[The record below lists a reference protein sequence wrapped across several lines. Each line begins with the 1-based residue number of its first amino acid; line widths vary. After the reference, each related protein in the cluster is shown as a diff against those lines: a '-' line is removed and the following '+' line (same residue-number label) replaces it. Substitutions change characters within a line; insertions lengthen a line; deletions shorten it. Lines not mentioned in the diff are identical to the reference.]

1 MDYEEFYA
9 QSYPMLR
16 RLAFA
21 RTGDRGAAE
30 DLVQD
35 ALADAH
41 RRWSEIQ
48 DYREPMAWARRAVL
62 NRSASRWRRRGREA
76 AALQRIDAARTDS
89 VADAVAFRDEELWAA
104 IRRLPRRQ
112 LEVVVLLWFEE
123 LSTDEVAATLGCGH
137 ESVRTHWRRARA
149 SLKQELEGASGSA
162 EPQRVGPGDGEVP
175 GDADEHV
182 PPGQRPAA
190 RRATEGGT
198 A

>member
-1 MDYEEFYA
+1 VDYEEFYA

-48 DYREPMAWARRAVL
+48 SYREPMAWARRAVL
-62 NRSASRWRRRGREA
+62 NRSVSRWRRRGREA
-76 AALQRIDAARTDS
+76 AALQRVDAARSDS

-112 LEVVVLLWFEE
+112 LEVVILLWFEE
-123 LSTDEVAATLGCGH
+123 LSTDQVAATLGCGS
-137 ESVRTHWRRARA
+137 ETVRTHWRRARA
-149 SLKQELEGASGSA
+149 SLKHELEAEAGRTEPQPTGPGAGDASGGAAGHQQPA
-162 EPQRVGPGDGEVP
+162 E
-175 GDADEHV
+175 
-182 PPGQRPAA
+182 RPAA
-190 RRATEGGT
+190 QRATEGG
-198 A
+198 AA